1 MAKGNPFW
9 AKQSGKLGETVL
21 AVVKGEQVQRAYN
34 PEPINPRSK
43 GQTGQ
48 RIIFSSAVKFYK
60 SAIARQFKF
69 AFEDKKQKESDYNAF
84 MRHNTSNGMMITR
97 EQYLNKNFPSIG
109 AFMLSFGSLPK
120 VQADSPDD
128 QSEYEITWNQ
138 SYDQMTSCADLA
150 TAFKN
155 HYGLIDG
162 DIITFVYITSPA
174 EDIKEV
180 ELKAPIW
187 HASQIL
193 VGDTSDKRDI
203 ESLSALQDWNG
214 DNERFGVDIDLD
226 TCRGFAIIISR
237 PTPAGLL
244 VSTSELHLNRG
255 CRNIL
260 TQSQT
265 TAYKQKALASWGMG
279 SEAVLQGTL
288 LPNV

>member
-34 PEPINPRSK
+34 PEPVNPRSK

-84 MRHNTSNGMMITR
+84 MRHNTSKGMMITR

-109 AFMLSFGSLPK
+109 AYMLSFGSLPQ
-120 VQADSPDD
+120 VQTDD
-128 QSEYEITWNQ
+128 PTDNTTFVINWGQ
-138 SYDQMTSCADLA
+138 SYETMNTCADLA
-150 TAFKN
+150 KAFKN
-155 HYGLIDG
+155 KYGLVDG

-180 ELKAPIW
+180 ELNAPVW
-187 HASQIL
+187 NASQIL
-193 VGDTSDKRDI
+193 VGDSSDSRAI
-203 ESLSALQDWNG
+203 ESLPALSEWNG
-214 DNERFGVDIDLD
+214 DTEGLAIDMD
-226 TCRGFAIIISR
+226 TDSCQGFAIILSR

-244 VSTSELHLNRG
+244 VSTSELFLNRG
-255 CRNIL
+255 CRYIL
-260 TQSQT
+260 EQSQDY
-265 TAYKQKALASWGMG
+265 AYKKNALASWGMG

>member
-109 AFMLSFGSLPK
+109 AFMLSKGSLAP
-120 VQADSPDD
+120 VVFSPSNVGEDS
-128 QSEYEITWNQ
+128 YEMQHPVIPEAEDESQ
-138 SYDQMTSCADLA
+138 IQVHLKYIAE
-150 TAFKN
+150 K
-155 HYGLIDG
+155 YGLVAG
-162 DIITFVYITSPA
+162 DIVTFIH
-174 EDIKEV
+174 IKTRANG
-180 ELKAPIW
+180 LTTNPGSAPVWIVKQ
-187 HASQIL
+187 AR
-193 VGDTSDKRDI
+193 VGDASDKRDADLLDGMNF
-203 ESLSALQDWNG
+203 SRNYLN
-214 DNERFGVDIDLD
+214 IDMSD
-226 TCRGFAIIISR
+226 QFAEGFAVIFSR
-237 PTPAGLL
+237 QTSSGLL
-244 VSTSELHLNRG
+244 VSDGQLMINSVAAE
-255 CRNIL
+255 IL
-260 TQSQT
+260 EASQDPD
-265 TAYKQKALASWGMG
+265 YKKKALNSWGMG